1 MDVVLDKTITVFRYL
16 TEKDVFE
23 RYYKTHLAK
32 RLLNGRSIS
41 DDAERGM
48 LAKLKVECGYQF
60 TQKLE
65 GMFHD
70 MKLSSETMN
79 AFKAHQMETTVSLPI
94 TQYPNV
100 TNIWM

>member
-1 MDVVLDKTITVFRYL
+1 VLDKTIIIFRYIS
-16 TEKDVFE
+16 EKDVFE

-32 RLLNGRSIS
+32 RLLLGRSVS

-70 MKLSSETMN
+70 MKLSTDTMQ
-79 AFKAHQMETTVSLPI
+79 AYKTHLVKTTVRRSHRFLC
-94 TQYPNV
+94 V
-100 TNIWM
+100 SVCAR